1 MKRLIVLG
9 STGSIGTNAL
19 DLVACF
25 PERFQVVGLTARKDA
40 DRLEAQIRK
49 FHPRV
54 VSLLEEEAA
63 QKLRDRCRD
72 LPVEIL
78 CGIEGQ
84 NRVATLPEGELVIS
98 AIVGGAGLLPTW
110 SAIRSGKTVALAN
123 KETLVMAGQIIC
135 EEARR
140 QGVRILPVD
149 SEHSAVFQILEGQRL
164 SLPARRRA
172 GADAQAGESQIRRII
187 LTASG
192 GPLLNLNPAQ
202 RQGIKPA
209 QALQHPT
216 WRMGAKIS
224 IDSATLMNK
233 GLEVIEARWLFD
245 LLPDR
250 IDVVIHRQSIVHSM
264 VEFVDGSVIAQLGIP
279 DMRIPLAY
287 AMNYPERLPL
297 SLPAL
302 DLEKAGPLTFE
313 QPDLG
318 QFPCLTYAYEALKAG
333 GTMPAVLNAA
343 NEEAVMAYLREAIG
357 FMDIAKVIRATMDAH
372 PLRTRA
378 SLEDTLEADR
388 WAREQ
393 ARKAVESCES

>member
-1 MKRLIVLG
+1 MKRLIILG
-9 STGSIGTNAL
+9 STGSIGTHAL

-49 FHPRV
+49 FRPRV

-63 QKLRDRCRD
+63 QKLRDRCRN
-72 LPVEIL
+72 LPVEVMS
-78 CGIEGQ
+78 GIEGQ
-84 NRVATLPEGELVIS
+84 NLVATLPEGELVIS
-98 AIVGGAGLLPTW
+98 AIVGGAGLLPTL

-123 KETLVMAGQIIC
+123 KEALVMAGQIIC

-149 SEHSAVFQILEGQRL
+149 SEHSAVFQVLEGQRR
-164 SLPARRRA
+164 SHV
-172 GADAQAGESQIRRII
+172 RRII

-192 GPLLNLNPAQ
+192 GPLLDLNPAQ
-202 RQGIKPA
+202 RRGIKPA

-250 IDVVIHRQSIVHSM
+250 IDVVIHRQSILHSM

-279 DMRIPLAY
+279 DMRIPLSY

-302 DLEKAGPLTFE
+302 DLSKAGPLTFE

-357 FMDIAKVIRATMDAH
+357 FTDIAKVIRKTLDAH
-372 PLRTRA
+372 PLKTTV
-378 SLEDTLEADR
+378 SLEDILEADR

-393 ARKAVESCES
+393 ARKVVES

>member
-1 MKRLIVLG
+1 MKRLIILG

-49 FHPRV
+49 FRPRV

-72 LPVEIL
+72 LPVEVL
-78 CGIEGQ
+78 SGIEGQ
-84 NRVATLPEGELVIS
+84 NRVATLPEGELVVS
-98 AIVGGAGLLPTW
+98 AIVGGAGLLPTL
-110 SAIRSGKTVALAN
+110 SAIRSGKPVALAN

-149 SEHSAVFQILEGQRL
+149 SEHSAVFQVLEGQRR
-164 SLPARRRA
+164 SHV
-172 GADAQAGESQIRRII
+172 RRII

-192 GPLLNLNPAQ
+192 GPLLDLKPDQ
-202 RQGIKPA
+202 RRGIKPA

-250 IDVVIHRQSIVHSM
+250 IDVVIHRQSILHSM

-279 DMRIPLAY
+279 DMRIPLSY

-297 SLPAL
+297 SLPTL
-302 DLEKAGPLTFE
+302 DLSKAGPLTFE
-313 QPDLG
+313 QPDPG
-318 QFPCLTYAYEALKAG
+318 QFPCLAYAYEALKAG

-343 NEEAVMAYLREAIG
+343 NEEAVTAYLKEQIG
-357 FMDIAKVIRATMDAH
+357 FTDITKVIRATMDAH
-372 PLRTRA
+372 QSRLGI
-378 SLEDTLEADR
+378 SLEDILEADR
-388 WAREQ
+388 WAREH
-393 ARKAVESCES
+393 ARRVAETVTH